1 MFLSLVY
8 LALSFVLQLLL
19 LSLRSE
25 EFKELEI
32 VVLRHELAV
41 VRRQVAR
48 LAGGR
53 CAWCWQ
59 RCTPRRRGR
68 RARRGTPGEPT
79 RHDRLSLSA
88 LPGELVDRVPREL
101 SGQSRNQHQNSSE
114 GDQTGLPLQHR
125 KNLHGKGHQP
135 GDPLVSA
142 ASRNPPIGGF
152 AGIWLTSR
160 NRDRPCSARRAF
172 CSSAAGSGG
181 VGGVEATAACPS
193 GVAVLGGVRHVRH
206 RKRRAPADR
215 EGRPSRHA
223 GGEP

>member
-8 LALSFVLQLLL
+8 LALRFVLQLLL

-172 CSSAAGSGG
+172 CSSAAARAASAASRRRRI
-181 VGGVEATAACPS
+181 VRVATPYSSASAPSSSPAA
-193 GVAVLGGVRHVRH
+193 
-206 RKRRAPADR
+206 RRR
-215 EGRPSRHA
+215 RIRLT
-223 GGEP
+223 